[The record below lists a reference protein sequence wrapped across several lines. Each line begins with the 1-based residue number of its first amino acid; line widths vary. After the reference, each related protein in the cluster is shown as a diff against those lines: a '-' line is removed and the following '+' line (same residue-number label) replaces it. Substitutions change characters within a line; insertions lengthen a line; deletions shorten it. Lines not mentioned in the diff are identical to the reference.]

1 MIRMIKRNKVTI
13 SGDVQGVFFRKF
25 IYEHATKLGLNGYV
39 MNTDDGS
46 IEAVFEGDK
55 EKIKKMV
62 GLCKKGPAAA
72 KIESIKVTEE
82 KIKNEKEFVRKN

>member
-46 IEAVFEGDK
+46 VEAVFEGDK